1 MNWIASKLGLFA
13 YLGEFWSTLIQL
25 TVSILTFRF
34 SLGAHFNWCI
44 SPLPKCANI
53 GAEGRL
59 RTLSVPHIIALYESF
74 VVRTGSTDADL
85 RLRFGDVHL
94 IFFPCHFFFLFLTKK

>member
-1 MNWIASKLGLFA
+1 MVHKPTAK
-13 YLGEFWSTLIQL
+13 
-25 TVSILTFRF
+25 VCK
-34 SLGAHFNWCI
+34 HC
-44 SPLPKCANI
+44 
-53 GAEGRL
+53 AEGRL

-94 IFFPCHFFFLFLTKK
+94 IFFSATSFFSSSPKSSHEGVSHVSFISLP

>member
-1 MNWIASKLGLFA
+1 M
-13 YLGEFWSTLIQL
+13 LIQL

-34 SLGAHFNWCI
+34 SLGAHFNSCI

-53 GAEGRL
+53 GTEGRL

-94 IFFPCHFFFLFLTKK
+94 IFFPATSFFSSSPKSSHEGVSHVSFISLP